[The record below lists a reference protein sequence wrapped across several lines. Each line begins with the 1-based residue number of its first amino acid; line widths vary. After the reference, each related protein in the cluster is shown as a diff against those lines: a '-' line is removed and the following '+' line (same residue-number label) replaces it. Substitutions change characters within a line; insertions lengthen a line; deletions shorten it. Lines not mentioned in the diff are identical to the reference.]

1 MRIIFL
7 SIIMFVFLYQ
17 YRESNRPLPQMD
29 AIKLKLGAPKRI
41 PSLIKKEEKLTPSD
55 EVEVSTVEQSPAQEE
70 PKIHDEVS
78 EEDHDLAMET
88 TESEQVDEAPSEEVD
103 HQEKSWQE
111 ELGQV
116 ISQLEPENAE
126 EIFNS
131 YVSER
136 ENFQSSL
143 EDLVK
148 NQQKN
153 QDLEFL
159 ISELENQHEERVKD
173 IFGRHYEEIKEH
185 HTKFLEIESP

>member
-1 MRIIFL
+1 
-7 SIIMFVFLYQ
+7 
-17 YRESNRPLPQMD
+17 MD
-29 AIKLKLGAPKRI
+29 AVKLKLGAPKRT
-41 PSLIKKEEKLTPSD
+41 PPLIKKVETFTSS
-55 EVEVSTVEQSPAQEE
+55 EVVDVPTVDRPAAQEE
-70 PKIHDEVS
+70 SQENNEVS
-78 EEDHDLAMET
+78 EEDHELAMET
-88 TESEQVDEAPSEEVD
+88 TESEQADEVPSEEVD

-116 ISQLEPENAE
+116 ISELEPENGE

-136 ENFQSSL
+136 EIFQSSL

-185 HTKFLEIESP
+185 HTKFLEIE